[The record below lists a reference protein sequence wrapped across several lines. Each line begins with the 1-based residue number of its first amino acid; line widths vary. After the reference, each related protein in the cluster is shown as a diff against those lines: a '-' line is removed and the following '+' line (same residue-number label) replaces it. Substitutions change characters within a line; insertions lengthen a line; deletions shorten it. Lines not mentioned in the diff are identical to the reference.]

1 MLTSSSP
8 LLEGQNASNQLSQ
21 RSFAAPRNKS
31 YSLSRTNWS
40 WTSVAST
47 IINTTTILALLYGVG
62 ICVSTIKGTLMPSNE
77 YCLHSVSVSYNYIT
91 FAGDGYGTYN
101 GPKCL
106 NPLRTIS
113 TYASGKT
120 FCTEKEIQVGFD
132 KIRKECNNEDL
143 EFLDWQE
150 LVANVTE
157 GDIAGMRVV
166 EFDEL
171 PTGMNITEPV
181 RLSRSFLDRVGNTL
195 MAWEYEMNWHHQSGL
210 ALYGFWGLIL
220 GIATLCNVLKTPSTS
235 SESTSQFTQSTW
247 RWIQVNLIIPP
258 AFGSHHQR
266 LLFWCTVPTRME
278 TVVVATFYLLTTYL
292 SVSHYRLIFNNIYW
306 DDKSQQLWR
315 YVADRTG
322 IMAYATLPLIWIFAG
337 RNNVFMWATGLS
349 YQAFNIYHR
358 HIARAGTILAIVHSV
373 VYTYLFVEF
382 EGWSMF
388 AREFTQLWLLL
399 GVMATITMSLL
410 LLFSV
415 SWLRIKFYEIFLV
428 LHIALSVITL
438 VGCFLH
444 TSIFNARYD
453 AYLWPIVIVWALDRG
468 LRLLRLICCNLQV
481 RFSEKVISRTYTI
494 ASYSKGSD
502 VIRLDVRTDSFLAT
516 PAAGQFYYLYQPTTW
531 QGYENHPFTLGAWS
545 SSSIGSDEAGSSLL
559 RSTGTHDD
567 FDEEDGAFSASKRQS
582 HGQTLTFWIRPYDG
596 WTKRLRDSCL
606 ASPTYTTIPTILLE
620 GPYGHHCPIATFN
633 SVLLIA
639 GGTGIA
645 SAVPYI
651 LEHIALSRSGK
662 TATTQMHLLW
672 TARQASFIHQVFAR
686 ELRDVSH
693 RDDFST
699 DLFFTR
705 QNDSHTDDEEGH
717 DVALRTE
724 IQQGRPDI
732 AAAISKA
739 AMKAEMM
746 GQRVAVLVCGP
757 PAMADEARI
766 AVHGVMKRGCFGI
779 EYFEESFGW

>member
-1 MLTSSSP
+1 MDFCGIYDSQYDDNIGIAIWIGD
-8 LLEGQNASNQLSQ
+8 LL
-21 RSFAAPRNKS
+21 
-31 YSLSRTNWS
+31 
-40 WTSVAST
+40 
-47 IINTTTILALLYGVG
+47 
-62 ICVSTIKGTLMPSNE
+62 
-77 YCLHSVSVSYNYIT
+77 SVSYNYIT

-143 EFLDWQE
+143 EFLNWQE

-195 MAWEYEMNWHHQSGL
+195 MAWEYEMNWHHQSGF
-210 ALYGFWGLIL
+210 ALYAFWGLMT
-220 GIATLCNVLKTPSTS
+220 GIATLCHVLKTPSISTS
-235 SESTSQFTQSTW
+235 LGSTSQSMQSTW

-266 LLFWCTVPTRME
+266 LLFWCTIPTRME
-278 TVVVATFYLLTTYL
+278 MVVVATFYLLTTYL
-292 SVSHYRLIFNNIYW
+292 SVSHYRLISNNIYW

-315 YVADRTG
+315 YIADRTG

-453 AYLWPIVIVWALDRG
+453 AYLWPIVIIWALDRG

-481 RFSEKVISRTYTI
+481 RFSQKVISRTYTI

-545 SSSIGSDEAGSSLL
+545 SSSIGSDEAISSLL

-567 FDEEDGAFSASKRQS
+567 FDEEDRAFSASKRQS

-606 ASPTYTTIPTILLE
+606 ASPTYTTTPTILLE
-620 GPYGHHCPIATFN
+620 GPYGHHCPIATFD

-705 QNDSHTDDEEGH
+705 QDDSHKDDEEEH
-717 DVALRTE
+717 DVALRPK

-739 AMKAEMM
+739 ATKAEMM

-757 PAMADEARI
+757 PAMADEARL